1 MEDAFEPP
9 KSVGS
14 NNWVIAGSRTR
25 SGMPILANDPHRAIA
40 APSLRYWVH
49 LVAPGW
55 NVIGAGEPTLPGV
68 SIGHNEHGAWGLTT
82 FGADHEDLMVYE
94 TDPDDPL
101 RYRYAGGWKRMEVE
115 HDRIQV
121 RGEPDVEVEHRYT
134 VHGPVLREDPDR
146 HLAYALRAAWLEPGG
161 APYLASLRMDQA
173 TTWEEFREAC
183 TWNHTP
189 SENMIWADTS
199 GTIGYQA
206 ASIRPLRRTWS
217 GLLPVPGDGS
227 YEWDGWLPI
236 TDLPSEVNPERG
248 FVATANQF
256 LFPPDYPHQAAMH
269 YTWPAPYRAQRIS
282 EVLAASDD
290 FDVAAVERLQNDDVT
305 IPARLLTPLL
315 AGMRLDGAL
324 EDARQLL
331 LRWGHEMH
339 VDSPA
344 AGLYQTWEWH
354 LGDAFLHLVLPRP
367 EERSIGLLLS
377 LDRMVEQL
385 REPDELFGDDPAR
398 RPGCAARVLPGDG
411 DRGAHRTVRPG
422 SPAVGVGAAG
432 LPPRDGA
439 PSAVRRGGRAHAG
452 TAGVRSHGPAAAT
465 ARRCRRPSRPTSSSS
480 ADRSRSSSTWPTGM
494 RRWART
500 RQDNPATRGPR
511 ITGTCSSPG
520 RGASTSRSRSA
531 GVPSKR

>member
-55 NVIGAGEPTLPGV
+55 NVIGAGEPMLPGV

-173 TTWEEFREAC
+173 TTWAEFREAC
-183 TWNHTP
+183 TFNHTP

-282 EVLAASDD
+282 EVLAGIR
-290 FDVAAVERLQNDDVT
+290 RL
-305 IPARLLTPLL
+305 
-315 AGMRLDGAL
+315 
-324 EDARQLL
+324 
-331 LRWGHEMH
+331 
-339 VDSPA
+339 
-344 AGLYQTWEWH
+344 
-354 LGDAFLHLVLPRP
+354 
-367 EERSIGLLLS
+367 
-377 LDRMVEQL
+377 
-385 REPDELFGDDPAR
+385 R
-398 RPGCAARVLPGDG
+398 R
-411 DRGAHRTVRPG
+411 
-422 SPAVGVGAAG
+422 
-432 LPPRDGA
+432 
-439 PSAVRRGGRAHAG
+439 RRGRAAPERRRDHP
-452 TAGVRSHGPAAAT
+452 RHG
-465 ARRCRRPSRPTSSSS
+465 S
-480 ADRSRSSSTWPTGM
+480 
-494 RRWART
+494 
-500 RQDNPATRGPR
+500 
-511 ITGTCSSPG
+511 
-520 RGASTSRSRSA
+520 
-531 GVPSKR
+531 